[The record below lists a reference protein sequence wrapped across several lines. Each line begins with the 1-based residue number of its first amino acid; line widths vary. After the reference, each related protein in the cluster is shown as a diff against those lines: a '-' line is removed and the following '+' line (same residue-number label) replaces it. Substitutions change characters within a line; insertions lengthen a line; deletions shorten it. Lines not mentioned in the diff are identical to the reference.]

1 MTDQELSV
9 AFDDDYVASQEKRFA
24 KLAPMREALH
34 LFIRQVL
41 AELPERARVLCIG
54 VGTGPELIYLAKA
67 FPGWQFTAVEPAA
80 PMLDACRKRAE
91 AEGIAGRCTFHQ
103 GTLDTLPEGEPFDAA
118 TCLLVSHFILN
129 ADDRRDFYRGI
140 AARLHPGGIL
150 VNADLAG
157 DVSDPAH
164 QNLLEVWMRTMKY
177 TGMSDAELE
186 KHHASFETDVALLPP
201 AELGALVESSGF
213 DLPVLF
219 FQSLMIHAW
228 FSKRA
233 APAD

>member
-1 MTDQELSV
+1 MKEPQPTV
-9 AFDDDYVASQEKRFA
+9 GFDDHYVASQEKRFA

-54 VGTGPELIYLAKA
+54 VGTGPELLYLAKA

-80 PMLDACRKRAE
+80 PMLAACRKRAE
-91 AEGIAGRCTFHQ
+91 AEGIAARCTFHQ

-129 ADDRRDFYRGI
+129 AEERREFYRGI
-140 AARLHPGGIL
+140 AARLRPGGTL

-164 QNLLEVWMRTMKY
+164 QGLLDVWMRTMKY

-186 KHHASFETDVALLPP
+186 KHRNSFETDVAVLPP
-201 AELGALVESSGF
+201 AELAALINASGF
-213 DLPVLF
+213 ETPVLF

-233 APAD
+233 APVH